1 MGKHGL
7 ALDNLRSVELVTAA
21 GKVLRASTD
30 EEPDLFWA
38 VRGGGGN
45 FGVATTLEFNLHP
58 VGPVVTGGLVA
69 HPFDHARDVLK
80 FFRESTAALP
90 DAQTVF
96 GGLIHAPDG
105 SGTKL
110 AAMITCHCG
119 PLPDGE
125 KAVQPLKA
133 FGSPAM
139 DAVGPIPYS
148 QLNGMLDAGFPK
160 GALNYW
166 KASFLSDLSDEAIS
180 TMVDCF
186 DQCPTPMGALL
197 LEHFHGAATRVKPT
211 DTAFP
216 HRSDGYNF
224 LVLSQWMDP
233 PQTDACIAW
242 AKQTYARMTPFMAA
256 GRYANYLGDDESTDI
271 AAAAYGANYSRLQ
284 RVKMKYDPE
293 NFFRINQNIP
303 PRATSG

>member
-1 MGKHGL
+1 MGWHSTTF
-7 ALDNLRSVELVTAA
+7 AQSNLSLQPARFCARAA
-21 GKVLRASTD
+21 D

-80 FFRESTAALP
+80 FFGESTAALP

-224 LVLSQWMDP
+224 LVYRNGWTHP
-233 PQTDACIAW
+233 KP
-242 AKQTYARMTPFMAA
+242 TPASP
-256 GRYANYLGDDESTDI
+256 GRSKPTHE
-271 AAAAYGANYSRLQ
+271 
-284 RVKMKYDPE
+284 
-293 NFFRINQNIP
+293 
-303 PRATSG
+303 